1 MAASTQAPRASAF
14 GSTARSAP
22 SSTGHSRRPRS
33 SSAGTGCGR
42 CARWTRLLSGS
53 SGHPS
58 TATPS
63 RSVRSSR
70 WKECEGALAI
80 EAASTEAHRV
90 IEVIWRIESA
100 RLIAGLAR
108 IVGDI
113 GTAEELA
120 QDALVAALEQWPAA
134 GVPERP
140 GAWLMG
146 TAKHRAIDLIRRRQT
161 LERKH
166 EELGRDLERAEEG
179 LDPNTAIDQE
189 VGDDLLRLMFTACHP
204 VLSKDA
210 RVALTLRVLG
220 GLTTEEI
227 ARGFLVPVSTIAQRI
242 VRAKRTL
249 AEAHVRFEV
258 PGGPERAARLAS
270 VLEVIY
276 LIFNEGYSA
285 TAGEDWVRPDLC
297 EEALR
302 LGRILAE
309 LAPNEP
315 EVHGLVALM
324 EIHASRLRAR
334 VGPSGEPVL
343 LLEQDRSR
351 WDRLLIRR
359 GLASLERAERLG
371 SAMGPYALQAAI
383 AACHARA
390 ATPAETDWLRIV
402 ALYDAVVQLAP
413 SPVVELNR
421 AVAVG
426 IAFGPAAGLELVVAL
441 VPEPSLKAYHL
452 LPAVRGD
459 LLRKLGRSREASAEF
474 ERAASLTQNAREREL
489 LKRRAAECVAE
500 GMAG

>member
-1 MAASTQAPRASAF
+1 V
-14 GSTARSAP
+14 RS
-22 SSTGHSRRPRS
+22 
-33 SSAGTGCGR
+33 
-42 CARWTRLLSGS
+42 
-53 SGHPS
+53 PS
-58 TATPS
+58 TRA
-63 RSVRSSR
+63 R
-70 WKECEGALAI
+70 EGALAI
-80 EAASTEAHRV
+80 GPRQGEAPEGTGHVETVPADAHRA
-90 IEVIWRIESA
+90 IEAIWRIESA

-108 IVGDI
+108 LVGDI

-120 QDALVAALEQWPAA
+120 QDALVAALEQWPVS

-140 GAWLMG
+140 GAWLMA
-146 TAKHRAIDLIRRRQT
+146 TAKHRATDLIRRRKT
-161 LERKH
+161 LERKY
-166 EELGRDLERAEEG
+166 EKLGRDVEG
-179 LDPNTAIDQE
+179 DQESKDLDTAIDE
-189 VGDDLLRLMFTACHP
+189 EFGDDLLGLIFMACHP

-227 ARGFLVPVSTIAQRI
+227 GRGFLVPVSSIAQRI

-249 AEAHVRFEV
+249 TEAHVRFEL
-258 PGGPERAARLAS
+258 PSGPERVARLAS

-276 LIFNEGYSA
+276 LIFNEGYAA
-285 TAGEDWVRPDLC
+285 TAGEDWVRPALC

-309 LAPNEP
+309 LVPTEP

-324 EIHASRLRAR
+324 EIHASRLHAR

-343 LLEQDRSR
+343 LLDQDRAR
-351 WDRLLIRR
+351 WDRLLVSR
-359 GLASLERAERLG
+359 GLAALERAERLG
-371 SAMGPYALQAAI
+371 GAMGPYALQAAI

-390 ATPAETDWLRIV
+390 ATAAETDWLRMV
-402 ALYDAVVQLAP
+402 ALYDALAELAP

-426 IAFGPAAGLELVVAL
+426 MAFGPAAGLDLVDAL

-459 LLRKLGRSREASAEF
+459 LLRKLGRFEEARAEF
-474 ERAASLTQNAREREL
+474 ERAASLTQNVREREL
-489 LKRRAAECVAE
+489 LQRRAAECAAE
-500 GMAG
+500 RMAG